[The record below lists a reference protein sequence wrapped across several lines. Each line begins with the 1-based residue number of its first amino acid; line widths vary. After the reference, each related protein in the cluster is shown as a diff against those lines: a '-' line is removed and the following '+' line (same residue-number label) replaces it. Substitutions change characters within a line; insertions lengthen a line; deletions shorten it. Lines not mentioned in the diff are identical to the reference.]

1 MKDGGEQT
9 VFKNLEAEMAREN
22 VSTFDIARVIKKTER
37 TVRNKMDGIT
47 AFSFYETLKI
57 RNAFFPK
64 LSTEY
69 LFAETEEE

>member
-1 MKDGGEQT
+1 M
-9 VFKNLEAEMAREN
+9 FKNLEAEMAREN

-69 LFAETEEE
+69 LFAEESDNR